1 MSKKNVIRDDLI
13 YMKLSEEFLTFDKQS
28 YGMNESKLKGV
39 ISESEW
45 QNIAVEATRVIGTA
59 YHQRKQQENISIPK
73 FMDVIF
79 WVMLLFSFVA
89 FVFLIIYTKTES
101 ENEALFYIALI
112 LIILACG
119 VVVVLMFYN
128 YFRKL
133 PKEEPL
139 DYYIIEG
146 MKQYTKELNQK
157 YLRTAVFNYNPQR
170 KQLECILASKLL

>member
-1 MSKKNVIRDDLI
+1 
-13 YMKLSEEFLTFDKQS
+13 MKLSQEFLTFDKQS
-28 YGMNESKLKGV
+28 YGANESKLKGI
-39 ISESEW
+39 ISEQEW
-45 QNIAVEATRVIGTA
+45 QNIAVEATRVIGSA
-59 YHQRKQQENISIPK
+59 YHQRKQQETITIPK

-101 ENEALFYIALI
+101 ENEALFYVALI

-133 PKEEPL
+133 PEEQSL
-139 DYYIIEG
+139 DYYINEG
-146 MKQYTKELNQK
+146 MREYIKELNQK
-157 YLRTAVFNYNPQR
+157 YIKTAVFSYEEQK
-170 KQLECILASKLL
+170 KQIQCTLASKLF